1 MTINDTESY
10 QIETLVLPPPVFK
23 DGSPYA
29 VQQGAGMVVVKS
41 DEKREY
47 ASVEFLKWFT
57 DAQRNLQ
64 FSTESGYLPVKK
76 EANSLKALEAAELS
90 GAGEAL
96 EKTLTVA
103 IDVVNGYTLYT
114 NKAFEN
120 ADSSWYFRRNSP
132 QNEVKTQD
140 KAQMFDTKYQ
150 KTAVSIMEQ
159 AKEKFLVA
167 FKSINYKQGTATSIL
182 SDIMKKC

>member
-1 MTINDTESY
+1 M
-10 QIETLVLPPPVFK
+10 
-23 DGSPYA
+23 GSE
-29 VQQGAGMVVVKS
+29 MCI
-41 DEKREY
+41 R
-47 ASVEFLKWFT
+47 
-57 DAQRNLQ
+57 
-64 FSTESGYLPVKK
+64 
-76 EANSLKALEAAELS
+76 
-90 GAGEAL
+90 
-96 EKTLTVA
+96 
-103 IDVVNGYTLYT
+103 
-114 NKAFEN
+114 
-120 ADSSWYFRRNSP
+120 DSRRNSP